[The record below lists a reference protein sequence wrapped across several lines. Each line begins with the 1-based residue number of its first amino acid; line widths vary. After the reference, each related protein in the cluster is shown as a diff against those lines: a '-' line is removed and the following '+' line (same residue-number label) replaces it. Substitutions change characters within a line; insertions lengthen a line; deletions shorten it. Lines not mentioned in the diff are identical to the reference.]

1 MSIRVSDTY
10 TLTPANAG
18 EYVVSIRL
26 RPGGLSFAGIHPGEK
41 NHFFCEEIALDK
53 KTPYVQALKDAFFS
67 HAFFTYSFKQV
78 FVLYVNRQ
86 YTMIPEN
93 VFVEKQKEELMSFAF
108 SSSGYKTLSESSG
121 DLDAKIVFGMQS
133 DVYEFCSR
141 SLLRPQ
147 YVHAVTRLLS
157 FWRKQSLTHL
167 SRQLHIALYE
177 GIMHAACFDR
187 GVLLFVNSFNYD
199 DMADILYYTLYIWK
213 QVGMEQLNDELLL
226 YADAGMY
233 ETLAAELKGY
243 LSHIRKAAFPYPN
256 VPAGMPPDVIAL
268 FACES

>member
-1 MSIRVSDTY
+1 MSYRVSDT
-10 TLTPANAG
+10 LTSANAG

-26 RPGGLSFAGIHPGEK
+26 RPGGLSFAGINPAEK

-53 KTPYVQALKDAFFS
+53 NKPYVQALKDAFFS
-67 HAFFTYSFKQV
+67 HAFFTYPFKQI

-86 YTMIPEN
+86 YTMIPEK

-108 SSSGYKTLSESSG
+108 SSSGYKTLYESSG
-121 DLDAKIVFGMQS
+121 DLEAKIVFGMQS

-167 SRQLHIALYE
+167 SKQLYVSLYE
-177 GIMHAACFDR
+177 GVMHAACFDR

-199 DMADILYYTLYIWK
+199 DMADILYFTLYIWK
-213 QVGMEQLNDELLL
+213 QVGMEQLNDELFL

-233 ETLAAELKGY
+233 EKLEVELKGY
-243 LSHIRKAAFPYPN
+243 LSHVQKAAFPWSN
-256 VPAGMPPDVIAL
+256 AAAEIPPDIAAL